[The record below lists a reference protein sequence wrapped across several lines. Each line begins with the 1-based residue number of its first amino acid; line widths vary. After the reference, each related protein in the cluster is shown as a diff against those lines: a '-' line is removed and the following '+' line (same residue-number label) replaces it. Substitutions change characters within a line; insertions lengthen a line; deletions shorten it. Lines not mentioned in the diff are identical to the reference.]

1 MYIVYEQQTSY
12 SEFIYFALD
21 EIAHNLVVEVFYRSP
36 LDALLHILLLQDM
49 EKKSSALENKA
60 SVEIKQKWIEGGK
73 RRRVWRN
80 ITCSAFRVSSMNI
93 CWSFS
98 FTKLMQNCSNPFF

>member
-49 EKKSSALENKA
+49 EKKSSVLENKA
-60 SVEIKQKWIEGGK
+60 SMEKKQKWSEGG
-73 RRRVWRN
+73 RREECGG
-80 ITCSAFRVSSMNI
+80 TLPAPPLESAR
-93 CWSFS
+93 
-98 FTKLMQNCSNPFF
+98 

>member
-21 EIAHNLVVEVFYRSP
+21 EIAHNLVVKVFYRSP

-49 EKKSSALENKA
+49 EKKSSVLENKA
-60 SVEIKQKWIEGGK
+60 SVEKKQKWSEGGREEK
-73 RRRVWRN
+73 SVEEHYLLR
-80 ITCSAFRVSSMNI
+80 
-93 CWSFS
+93 
-98 FTKLMQNCSNPFF
+98 L

>member
-12 SEFIYFALD
+12 SEFIHFALD

-49 EKKSSALENKA
+49 EKK
-60 SVEIKQKWIEGGK
+60 
-73 RRRVWRN
+73 
-80 ITCSAFRVSSMNI
+80 
-93 CWSFS
+93 FS
-98 FTKLMQNCSNPFF
+98 IRE